1 MAMPAGMPT
10 RFAKPANEESPQFIL
25 DSDLGS
31 DFSMSMR
38 PLGSYKIHEFAKL
51 AGVTVKALHHYDRLG
66 LLQPGRTE
74 AGYRVYCERDLETL
88 EQIVALKF
96 LGIPLKQ
103 IGVILKRAAQ
113 LPDALRLQRRA
124 LEDKHA
130 LLGRAIRA
138 IQAAEESLESGKP
151 ADAAIL
157 KKIIE
162 VIDMQNDM
170 QDGMP

>member
-1 MAMPAGMPT
+1 
-10 RFAKPANEESPQFIL
+10 
-25 DSDLGS
+25 
-31 DFSMSMR
+31 MSMG
-38 PLGSYKIHEFAKL
+38 PILGRYYKIREFAAL
-51 AGVTVKALHHYDRLG
+51 AAVTVKALHHYDRLG

-74 AGYRVYCERDLETL
+74 AGYRVYCDRDLETL

-103 IGVILKRAAQ
+103 IGVVLKRSVQ

-124 LEDKHA
+124 LEDKQA

-157 KKIIE
+157 KKNPRGARYAKRHARRHCRNEE
-162 VIDMQNDM
+162 VL
-170 QDGMP
+170 